1 MSYDSITIPA
11 SGYVSLKKNGLSLSN
26 IRMASIITYSRIDP
40 PKPFCV
46 YGNST
51 VAYVYGEPGTVITE
65 LKVRF
70 WYWLNS
76 NKISHTKYAIINPAK
91 GFSLTLDDASTY
103 LICYAGID
111 ADNIKNI
118 CFSAVISRSSSNTKG
133 GILNIKSEI
142 PQSTL
147 SLEENVLKCTTTV
160 WVRIYVIKLWNSNT
174 ILRYGING
182 VPNGSKN
189 TIINLSNLEK
199 NRHYLVILACG
210 HVQDDYCITAI
221 GHAYRDIQY
230 IAFSLGKIFSHS
242 VFDIALKRNGLNVTI
257 TMKSIGNVAPSGTLI
272 FIWNSKKLLDLKF
285 GSKQELLLYLKG
297 NTSKRFSF
305 YFVTS
310 VSDEMFGIA
319 AIMKGLCSPVKTS
332 ISSTGFVYDFFAYG
346 SDNVCIARYNPS
358 TGQVTV
364 KKLNT
369 DTAKVIDVL

>member
-1 MSYDSITIPA
+1 MIYHIFIFVVNITPMLLA
-11 SGYVSLKKNGLSLSN
+11 H
-26 IRMASIITYSRIDP
+26 
-40 PKPFCV
+40 
-46 YGNST
+46 GN
-51 VAYVYGEPGTVITE
+51 
-65 LKVRF
+65 KF
-70 WYWLNS
+70 
-76 NKISHTKYAIINPAK
+76 
-91 GFSLTLDDASTY
+91 
-103 LICYAGID
+103 
-111 ADNIKNI
+111 
-118 CFSAVISRSSSNTKG
+118 
-133 GILNIKSEI
+133 KS
-142 PQSTL
+142 
-147 SLEENVLKCTTTV
+147 V
-160 WVRIYVIKLWNSNT
+160 NSNT

-272 FIWNSKKLLDLKF
+272 FIWNSKKLLDLNF
-285 GSKQELLLYLKG
+285 GSKQELLLYLKN

-305 YFVTS
+305 YFTTS
-310 VSDEMFGIA
+310 VSNEMFGIA
-319 AIMKGLCSPVKTS
+319 ASMKGLCSPVSTTV
-332 ISSTGFVYDFFAYG
+332 SSTGFVYDFLAYG

-358 TGQVTV
+358 IGQVTV
-364 KKLNT
+364 KKINT